1 MPFPPGHPLRGD
13 TAAAAARLNSAPA
26 GSILPESSRPV
37 GHSHGPAQLEKLRSV
52 KRTILIVDDD
62 PAIRRVVKRHTE
74 RQGWQ
79 TLETACFKDAQK
91 VLASGVSIH
100 TVLCDVI
107 LPDGR
112 GWELLDELEAG
123 IDKPAM
129 IVMTG
134 DERVDHAVSA
144 LRRDATDF
152 LLKPFSLSQL
162 DDALARSCT
171 EPPARRSLA
180 REVTT
185 NDRWRADNAPQI
197 LGTHPSIES
206 MLEVARRVAE
216 SDSSVLVSGESGTGK
231 ELVARAIHMASKR
244 RLCPLVT
251 LNCAAIP
258 ESLIESELF
267 GHVRGAFTGATMA
280 RQGHF
285 VAADTGTILLDEIG
299 ELPMNMQ
306 SKLLRVLQEREVV
319 PVGQQQSIQIDT
331 RIIAA
336 TNVDLEQAIADGR
349 FREDLYYRLNVIP
362 IEIPPLRT
370 RRSDIPDLITF
381 FIDRY
386 NKRRS
391 SSVRGVD
398 TGTLDRLR
406 NYDWPGN
413 VRELENT
420 IERMVVLKGEGTLTP
435 PDLPERLRGPSEPPA
450 PDASVELPAEG
461 IDFRNAVEAFECS
474 LIRQALAQAAGNKSQ
489 AARLLNMRRTT
500 FIEKLKR
507 LSFPGLDEDP
517 PSGK

>member
-1 MPFPPGHPLRGD
+1 M
-13 TAAAAARLNSAPA
+13 
-26 GSILPESSRPV
+26 
-37 GHSHGPAQLEKLRSV
+37 Q
-52 KRTILIVDDD
+52 RTILVVDDD
-62 PAIRRVVKRHTE
+62 PAIRRVIKRHIE
-74 RQGWQ
+74 RQGWK
-79 TLETACFKDAQK
+79 TLETESFKEAQK
-91 VLASGVSIH
+91 VLSSGVSIH
-100 TVLCDVI
+100 TVLCDVV

-112 GWELLDELEAG
+112 GWELLDEVEPG
-123 IDKPAM
+123 TDRPAM

-134 DERVDHAVSA
+134 DEQIDHAVSA
-144 LRRDATDF
+144 LRRDAIDF

-171 EPPARRSLA
+171 AQPARRSLA
-180 REVTT
+180 REVTPI
-185 NDRWRADNAPQI
+185 DRWRADNAPQI
-197 LGTHPSIES
+197 LGSHPTIQR
-206 MLEVARRVAE
+206 MLEVVRRVAE

-258 ESLIESELF
+258 ETLIESELF

-319 PVGQQQSIQIDT
+319 PVGQQKSIQIDT
-331 RIIAA
+331 RIVAA
-336 TNVDLEQAIADGR
+336 TNVDLEQAISEGR

-362 IEIPPLRT
+362 IEIPPLRA
-370 RRSDIPDLITF
+370 RRSDIPDLVTF
-381 FIDRY
+381 FVDRY

-391 SSVRGVD
+391 ASVQGID
-398 TGTLDRLR
+398 AETLDRFR
-406 NYDWPGN
+406 TYDWPGN

-420 IERMVVLKGEGTLTP
+420 IERMIVLKGEGVLDRS
-435 PDLPERLRGPSEPPA
+435 DLPDRLRGPTGASA
-450 PDASVELPAEG
+450 PSPTFELPAEG
-461 IDFRNAVEAFECS
+461 LDFREAVDDFERGIIREALS
-474 LIRQALAQAAGNKSQ
+474 RAQGNKSR

-507 LSFPGLDEDP
+507 LSPADAGGEALPDDQ
-517 PSGK
+517 S

>member
-1 MPFPPGHPLRGD
+1 
-13 TAAAAARLNSAPA
+13 
-26 GSILPESSRPV
+26 V
-37 GHSHGPAQLEKLRSV
+37 Q
-52 KRTILIVDDD
+52 RTILIVDDD
-62 PAIRRVVKRHTE
+62 PVIRKVIKRHIE

-79 TLETACFKDAQK
+79 TLETGSFKEAQK
-91 VLASGVSIH
+91 VLSSGVPIH

-112 GWELLDELEAG
+112 GWELLDKTEPG
-123 IDKPAM
+123 TDRPAM

-134 DERVDHAVSA
+134 DEQIDHAVSA
-144 LRRDATDF
+144 LRRDAIDF

-171 EPPARRSLA
+171 AQPARLSLA
-180 REVTT
+180 REVTPT
-185 NDRWRADNAPQI
+185 DRWRADNAPQI
-197 LGTHPSIES
+197 LGSHPTIQR
-206 MLEVARRVAE
+206 MLEMVRRVAE
-216 SDSSVLVSGESGTGK
+216 SDSSVLISGESGTGK

-258 ESLIESELF
+258 ENLIESELF
-267 GHVRGAFTGATMA
+267 GHVRGSFTGATMA

-285 VAADTGTILLDEIG
+285 VAAHTGTILLDEIG

-319 PVGQQQSIQIDT
+319 PVGQQKSIQIDT

-336 TNVDLEQAIADGR
+336 TNVDLEQAISDGR

-370 RRSDIPDLITF
+370 RRSDIPDLVTF
-381 FIDRY
+381 FVDRY

-398 TGTLDRLR
+398 AETLDRFR
-406 NYDWPGN
+406 TYDWPGN

-420 IERMVVLKGEGTLTP
+420 IERMVVLKGEGTLDQS
-435 PDLPERLRGPSEPPA
+435 DLPDRLRGPAE
-450 PDASVELPAEG
+450 ASLPSADFEMPAEG
-461 IDFRNAVEAFECS
+461 LDFRDAVDDFERRMIVEALS
-474 LIRQALAQAAGNKSQ
+474 RAQGNKSR

-507 LSFPGLDEDP
+507 LSPDDEGGDP
-517 PSGK
+517 LPDDEGGDPLPDEQA

>member
-1 MPFPPGHPLRGD
+1 M
-13 TAAAAARLNSAPA
+13 
-26 GSILPESSRPV
+26 
-37 GHSHGPAQLEKLRSV
+37 Q
-52 KRTILIVDDD
+52 RTILVVDDD
-62 PAIRRVVKRHTE
+62 PTIRRVIKRHIE
-74 RQGWQ
+74 LQGWKI
-79 TLETACFKDAQK
+79 LETECFKEAQK
-91 VLASGVSIH
+91 VLASGTSIH

-112 GWELLDELEAG
+112 GWELLDELAPG
-123 IDKPAM
+123 VDKPAM

-134 DERVDHAVSA
+134 DERIDHAVSA
-144 LRRDATDF
+144 LRRDAIDF

-171 EPPARRSLA
+171 AQPARSSLA

-185 NDRWRADNAPQI
+185 SDRWRADNAPQI
-197 LGTHPSIES
+197 LGHHPSIQN
-206 MLEVARRVAE
+206 MLEMVQRVAE
-216 SDSSVLVSGESGTGK
+216 SDSSVLISGESGTGK

-258 ESLIESELF
+258 ENLIESELF

-306 SKLLRVLQEREVV
+306 SKLLRVLQEQEVV
-319 PVGQQQSIQIDT
+319 PVGQQKSIQIDT

-362 IEIPPLRT
+362 IDIPPLRA
-370 RRSDIPDLITF
+370 RRSDIPELVTF

-386 NKRRS
+386 NQRRS

-398 TGTLDRLR
+398 TETLARLR
-406 NYDWPGN
+406 SYDWPGN

-420 IERMVVLKGEGTLTP
+420 IERSVVLKGEGTIHP
-435 PDLPERLRGPSEPPA
+435 SDLPERLRGAEETPMPG
-450 PDASVELPAEG
+450 ASVELPAEG
-461 IDFRNAVEAFECS
+461 LDFRNTVDDFERQV
-474 LIRQALAQAAGNKSQ
+474 IRQALAQTAGNKSK

-507 LSFPGLDEDP
+507 LSLSDADGDE
-517 PSGK
+517 PSDEPS